1 MHTESSEREQ
11 LKVIADFLNAHN
23 IIYKVLDVIQSDC
36 ESGRRYQYELRTPAD
51 FLSETY
57 ITYVTPVLEVIL
69 SEVPGDM
76 TFRALS
82 LSNDT
87 GAIINSEH
95 SFGEPQNAFTENRA
109 LAEEDLRATLLE
121 LFKFNRDQNKA
132 IARIESHLDAIQG
145 LCAHYDIPMADF
157 VNVVYDFNYKKSD
170 QNSWTFG

>member
-23 IIYKVLDVIQSDC
+23 IIYKELDVIQSDC

-51 FLSETY
+51 FLGETY
-57 ITYVTPVLEVIL
+57 ITYVTPVLEVVL
-69 SEVPGDM
+69 SEVPGNI
-76 TFRALS
+76 TFRALP

-95 SFGEPQNAFTENRA
+95 GFGAPQNAFTESGT
-109 LAEEDLRATLLE
+109 LAEEDLRVILLE

-132 IARIESHLDAIQG
+132 IARIESHLDGIQE
-145 LCAHYDIPMADF
+145 LCEHYDVPMADF
-157 VNVVYDFNYKKSD
+157 VNVVYDFNCKKSD